1 MNAID
6 GFLDELR
13 SDRDLA
19 AHADQVATALS
30 ALDFEGDGNP
40 DAVTCFEA
48 VLWIL
53 RQPRSHEEKIK
64 KLHKLFALPQGSV
77 HIPSMKA
84 FCEW

>member
-1 MNAID
+1 VNAIEK
-6 GFLDELR
+6 FVSECCA
-13 SDRDLA
+13 DRELA
-19 AHADQVATALS
+19 AQASEVEAALS
-30 ALDFEGDGNP
+30 ALDLEGDGNP

-64 KLHKLFALPQGSV
+64 QLHKLFSLPQGPI

-84 FCEW
+84 FCGW